1 MIFFGE
7 KVYCD
12 VVLEKGNTVILLGK
26 KSNTVILLQTK
37 SITYLNNLN
46 FPSRHTFAKK
56 GMTAVYDCV

>member
-26 KSNTVILLQTK
+26 KVIL
-37 SITYLNNLN
+37 
-46 FPSRHTFAKK
+46 
-56 GMTAVYDCV
+56 